1 MAKTVLLVD
10 DDQDTIDILQVYLEH
25 DGYQLVAAL
34 DGREA
39 LKKANELDLDLII
52 LDLMLPMV
60 GGFQVCRHIRAESQ
74 VPIVILTARVDEE
87 SRRVAVEM
95 GVNDYITK
103 PFSPKELVSRVNS
116 ILEGGHTI

>member
-25 DGYQLVAAL
+25 EGYQSVAAL

-39 LKKANELDLDLII
+39 LKSFNELDLDLII
-52 LDLMLPMV
+52 LDLMLPIV
-60 GGFQVCRHIRAESQ
+60 GGFQVFRHIRAESQ

-87 SRRVAVEM
+87 SRRAGVEM

-103 PFSPKELVSRVNS
+103 PFSPKEVVSRVNS
-116 ILEGGHTI
+116 LLEDNSSI